1 MSRVTASTPLAA
13 TIAIVAAAS
22 ACAQSGSPVSQG
34 APNVPDFEPAFPD
47 QTRAPATA
55 SDTEL
60 AVETVAGG
68 LVHPWGIAVTPAGD
82 YLVTERPGRLRV
94 IFADRQVSDPVDGL
108 PEIFAQGQGGLLDVA
123 VSPDFSAD
131 RTIYFTYSKP
141 MGDGT
146 SATAA
151 ARARISE
158 DFSEL
163 TEVEDI
169 FVQEPASPTAK
180 HYGSRIL
187 FDDAGHAFITTG
199 EHSSPSERVFAQDLD
214 KTYGKVIRVNLDGS
228 TPQDNPFVGQDGAV
242 DTIWSYGHRNI
253 QGADIRPETGRLWI
267 IEHGPKGGDELNR
280 IEPGANYGWPVIS
293 YGENYSGSPIGEGI
307 TAQEGMTQP
316 RYYWDPVI
324 APGGMV
330 FYDGGMFPE
339 WEGDLLISSLL
350 PGALVR
356 LELDGETVV
365 GEERLLTD
373 VGRVRDVAI
382 APDGAV
388 LALTDRDDGEV
399 LRLTP
404 ETATN

>member
-1 MSRVTASTPLAA
+1 LRVDP
-13 TIAIVAAAS
+13 
-22 ACAQSGSPVSQG
+22 G
-34 APNVPDFEPAFPD
+34 
-47 QTRAPATA
+47 
-55 SDTEL
+55 
-60 AVETVAGG
+60 
-68 LVHPWGIAVTPAGD
+68 
-82 YLVTERPGRLRV
+82 TERPGRLRV

-228 TPQDNPFVGQDGAV
+228 TPQDNPFVGQEGAV
-242 DTIWSYGHRNI
+242 GTIWTYGHRNI
-253 QGADIRPETGRLWI
+253 QGADIRPETGQLWT

-280 IEPGANYGWPVIS
+280 IEPGAN
-293 YGENYSGSPIGEGI
+293 
-307 TAQEGMTQP
+307 
-316 RYYWDPVI
+316 
-324 APGGMV
+324 
-330 FYDGGMFPE
+330 
-339 WEGDLLISSLL
+339 
-350 PGALVR
+350 
-356 LELDGETVV
+356 
-365 GEERLLTD
+365 
-373 VGRVRDVAI
+373 
-382 APDGAV
+382 
-388 LALTDRDDGEV
+388 
-399 LRLTP
+399 
-404 ETATN
+404 